1 MNRIHKTFYNA
12 HFETRQYLQS
22 YFKVLIDKK
31 GRILKF
37 PDAFLKCFTLQ
48 SAIIYEYTFIVARSY
63 FLIDMKT
70 PSHL

>member
-1 MNRIHKTFYNA
+1 MTRIHKTFYNA

-37 PDAFLKCFTLQ
+37 LDAFLSVLLYSLPLFMSTHLLWPE
-48 SAIIYEYTFIVARSY
+48 AIF
-63 FLIDMKT
+63 
-70 PSHL
+70 